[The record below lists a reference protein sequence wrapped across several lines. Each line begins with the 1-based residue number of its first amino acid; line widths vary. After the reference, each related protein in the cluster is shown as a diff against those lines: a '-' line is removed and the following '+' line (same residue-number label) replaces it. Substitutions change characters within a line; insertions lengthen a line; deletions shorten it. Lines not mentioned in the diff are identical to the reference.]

1 MVAASVAMFCYMI
14 SYLIYETG
22 EFFHW
27 KLETTDGR
35 KYRPKPILRRFYDEF
50 KDLMAKRKLGGNA
63 MSPRDEVAV
72 RPDALQ
78 QACSGGGESMQSL
91 LPIGE
96 RRTYDF

>member
-1 MVAASVAMFCYMI
+1 MRQASFF
-14 SYLIYETG
+14 TG
-22 EFFHW
+22 SW
-27 KLETTDGR
+27 KPLTAGNT
-35 KYRPKPILRRFYDEF
+35 EF

>member
-1 MVAASVAMFCYMI
+1 MI

-50 KDLMAKRKLGGNA
+50 KDLMAKRMLAWHA
-63 MSPRDEVAV
+63 MCTKDEVATV
-72 RPDALQ
+72 PDAL
-78 QACSGGGESMQSL
+78 
-91 LPIGE
+91 
-96 RRTYDF
+96 

>member
-1 MVAASVAMFCYMI
+1 
-14 SYLIYETG
+14 
-22 EFFHW
+22 
-27 KLETTDGR
+27 
-35 KYRPKPILRRFYDEF
+35 
-50 KDLMAKRKLGGNA
+50 MAKRKLGGNA